1 MEYTDIR
8 QSIIAAALY
17 MQRSGMIRGTSG
29 NISVRVPEGVLV
41 TPSSVPYEE
50 LEPED
55 ICLVSLE
62 GEHLDCR
69 RRPSSETPLHL
80 AVYAARPDVGAVV
93 HAHSEY
99 STVMASLCGVLPA
112 VTVPGTEFYPVKSV
126 PFLLPG
132 SEALADAVAE
142 ALGDGSAVIMA
153 HHGLV
158 CAAQTLKKAMGA
170 AEYVEE
176 NARIAYRLRLAGSES
191 AIPEAEIAKL
201 KAALSQ
207 GKAI

>member
-1 MEYTDIR
+1 MFYTDLR
-8 QSIIAAALY
+8 EEIISAALY

-29 NISVRVPEGVLV
+29 NISVRVPDGVLV

-50 LEPED
+50 LRAED
-55 ICLVSLE
+55 ICLVGLDGRLLR
-62 GEHLDCR
+62 GE

-80 AVYAARPDVGAVV
+80 AVYAARPDLGAVV
-93 HAHSEY
+93 HAHSEF

-126 PFLLPG
+126 PFFLPG
-132 SEALADAVAE
+132 SGELASAVAE

-158 CAAQTLKKAMGA
+158 CAAETLKKAMGA

-176 NARIAYRLRLAGSES
+176 NARIAYRLHLAGSKSEIPKPQIARLKEALAKGH
-191 AIPEAEIAKL
+191 AI
-201 KAALSQ
+201 
-207 GKAI
+207 

>member
-1 MEYTDIR
+1 VLYTDLR
-8 QSIIAAALY
+8 EEIIAAALY

-55 ICLVSLE
+55 ICLVSLDGKLLR
-62 GEHLDCR
+62 GE

-80 AVYAARPDVGAVV
+80 AVYNARSDVGAVV

-126 PFLLPG
+126 PFFLPG
-132 SEALADAVAE
+132 SVELASAVAE

-158 CAAQTLKKAMGA
+158 CAAATLKKAMGA

-176 NARIAYRLRLAGSES
+176 NARIAYHLHLAGCDS
-191 AIPEAEIAKL
+191 AIDGESIAKL
-201 KAALSQ
+201 KEALAK
-207 GKAI
+207 GHAI

>member
-1 MEYTDIR
+1 MFYTEIR
-8 QSIIAAALY
+8 EEIIAAALY

-50 LEPED
+50 LRAED

-62 GEHLDCR
+62 GKLLRGEK
-69 RRPSSETPLHL
+69 RPSSETPLHL
-80 AVYAARPDVGAVV
+80 AVYNARGDVGAVV

-132 SEALADAVAE
+132 SAGLADAVAE
-142 ALGDGSAVIMA
+142 TLGAGRAVMMA

-158 CAAQTLKKAMGA
+158 CVGKTLKSAMGA

-176 NARIAYRLRLAGSES
+176 NARIAYHLRLAGCDS
-191 AIPEAEIAKL
+191 AIDGGSIEKL
-201 KAALSQ
+201 KEALSK
-207 GKAI
+207 GHAI

>member
-1 MEYTDIR
+1 MEHIGLR
-8 QSIIAAALY
+8 QKIIDAALY
-17 MQRSGMIRGTSG
+17 MQRSGMIKGTSG
-29 NISVRVPEGVLV
+29 NISLRVPEGVLV
-41 TPSSVPYEE
+41 TPSSVAYDE
-50 LEPED
+50 LKPED

-62 GEHLDCR
+62 GTPIEGA

-80 AVYAARPDVGAVV
+80 AVYAARSDVAAVV

-99 STVMASLCGVLPA
+99 STVMASLCGLLPA
-112 VTVPGTEFYPVKSV
+112 VTVPGCAYYPVRSI

-132 SEALADAVAE
+132 SSELAAAAAD

-153 HHGLV
+153 HHGLISV
-158 CAAQTLKKAMGA
+158 GKSLDKAMEC

-176 NARIAYRLRLAGSES
+176 NARIAYHLHLAGCGS
-191 AIPEAEIAKL
+191 AIDGESIERL
-201 KAALSQ
+201 KEALSQ